1 MFDVKIYFSIK
12 QNLFSINIHELS
24 KLCFLE
30 SFTIYTSSFD
40 SVHGGVWGP
49 SPVVSR
55 MGYKYFILFARYTW
69 IYVMCAKP
77 DVWSYIVKSFMN
89 MIETQFSIQ
98 TFIKLFRS
106 DSGETE
112 STIAIL
118 VYILFRSDSM
128 LPELIATK
136 KPSLNAST
144 EKRMTRMAIKQ
155 AANNDNKPVIA
166 SAEPQLPLIAVSN
179 PCYKPVSLFIFSF

>member
-1 MFDVKIYFSIK
+1 
-12 QNLFSINIHELS
+12 
-24 KLCFLE
+24 
-30 SFTIYTSSFD
+30 
-40 SVHGGVWGP
+40 
-49 SPVVSR
+49 
-55 MGYKYFILFARYTW
+55 
-69 IYVMCAKP
+69 
-77 DVWSYIVKSFMN
+77 MN

-166 SAEPQLPLIAVSN
+166 SGEPQLPLIAVSN
-179 PCYKPVSLFIFSF
+179 PCYKACFSFYFYVLKMFLKKIKIFLFFINFKLICF